1 MYYRFGKVFHFFS
14 VLTFIFSF
22 LYVYSSLSELV
33 ALEIAEGGEVIK
45 SLSRNTFFYTG
56 LIIFILLNVIL
67 LIPAKLIEQQSTKNL
82 KRLFPTGDKFRDYM
96 LTWIYSFVG
105 IINFSLSIM
114 GLFVHSINNQNEIST
129 GSFAFF
135 FYLIPIF
142 FVVWIIVLFWILLK
156 KFTAVQKDIKQ
167 Q

>member
-1 MYYRFGKVFHFFS
+1 MYYRFGKVFHFLS
-14 VLTFIFSF
+14 VLLFIFSF
-22 LYVYSSLSELV
+22 LYIYSALNELV
-33 ALEIAEGGEVIK
+33 VLEISEEGEVVK
-45 SLSRNTFFYTG
+45 SMSKNTFFYSG
-56 LIIFILLNVIL
+56 LVIFIILNVTL
-67 LIPAKLIEQQSTKNL
+67 LTPAKLIEHQSTKNL
-82 KRLFPTGDKFRDYM
+82 KRLFPIGDEFRDYM

-142 FVVWIIVLFWILLK
+142 FVVWVIGLFWILLK
-156 KFTAVQKDIKQ
+156 KFTAIQKNNK
-167 Q
+167 